1 MLYLILTE
9 YNSNVNVKTESVV
22 TFELD
27 FSGSIGVHSILYVRI
42 IDNVWLL
49 DRVDLYSRQKYQAV
63 SLFLS
68 AVIQQDINFIM
79 FDFHPDAFIDF

>member
-1 MLYLILTE
+1 M
-9 YNSNVNVKTESVV
+9 
-22 TFELD
+22 
-27 FSGSIGVHSILYVRI
+27 GI